1 MKQIKYI
8 FFLLIG
14 TLYAISNGYA
24 QSEADFIRLVKE
36 FTYKPNGEFEFHYN
50 KILKLKTHKAFNSL
64 YGETFV
70 VYNPDFQELK
80 INESYTRQADGTLI
94 QAPQNA
100 FNEVLPSTAAD
111 APAYNHI
118 KEMVITHT
126 GLELGATIY
135 LDYTLYSKPS
145 FLSTPDIDEVLQE
158 LSPVKEYVLIVNI
171 PENQELHYT
180 LSDSK
185 VKPEITVKEG
195 MKSYRWKLKNIP
207 AAISEPYQR
216 SNKYDVPRLI
226 A

>member
-80 INESYTRQADGTLI
+80 INESYT
-94 QAPQNA
+94 
-100 FNEVLPSTAAD
+100 
-111 APAYNHI
+111 
-118 KEMVITHT
+118 
-126 GLELGATIY
+126 
-135 LDYTLYSKPS
+135 
-145 FLSTPDIDEVLQE
+145 
-158 LSPVKEYVLIVNI
+158 
-171 PENQELHYT
+171 
-180 LSDSK
+180 
-185 VKPEITVKEG
+185 
-195 MKSYRWKLKNIP
+195 
-207 AAISEPYQR
+207 
-216 SNKYDVPRLI
+216 
-226 A
+226 